1 MVIAYT
7 YVYLWL
13 SVISVEKYINMKY
26 AAFISVDD
34 HRSFHPS
41 HIYEWTNGS
50 IMHIYCKSILGRQ
63 QVSGRQGNMSP
74 PPLFRR
80 WKDYL
85 SLPLT
90 LFSRRH
96 MPDVIAYTIW
106 LIQGNQLKMV
116 QTDISW
122 IKIVRNALHYT
133 ADHLASIF
141 PGPLKPRITHNAA
154 SRFVLE
160 VYLNKVLCPPPLSRG
175 CWRPLEHSWW
185 ICISWYK
192 YPCKRVTS
200 LTLHIQSKY
209 AGPISW

>member
-74 PPLFRR
+74 PPSFEGGGIT
-80 WKDYL
+80 
-85 SLPLT
+85 SPSPSHF
-90 LFSRRH
+90 FSRRH

-141 PGPLKPRITHNAA
+141 SWSLKA
-154 SRFVLE
+154 S
-160 VYLNKVLCPPPLSRG
+160 Y
-175 CWRPLEHSWW
+175 HSLLQLRDS
-185 ICISWYK
+185 CLK
-192 YPCKRVTS
+192 YIWTRY
-200 LTLHIQSKY
+200 Y
-209 AGPISW
+209 ALPHFPEDIDAHWSILDGYT

>member
-74 PPLFRR
+74 PPFRR
-80 WKDYL
+80 WRDYL

-96 MPDVIAYTIW
+96 MSDVIAYTIW
-106 LIQGNQLKMV
+106 LIQGINSKWCKQTFHGLK
-116 QTDISW
+116 SW
-122 IKIVRNALHYT
+122 EMPYITQQIILPPF
-133 ADHLASIF
+133 F
-141 PGPLKPRITHNAA
+141 PGPLKPRITHFCSFAIRA
-154 SRFVLE
+154 WS
-160 VYLNKVLCPPPLSRG
+160 
-175 CWRPLEHSWW
+175 
-185 ICISWYK
+185 ISEQGFM
-192 YPCKRVTS
+192 PSPTFQRM
-200 LTLHIQSKY
+200 LT
-209 AGPISW
+209 PIGAFMMDMHKLVQISM